1 MLFTD
6 TGNMKQKMTPIALYR
21 AMRRHTSLSNE
32 RALTHEQNKTAKV
45 ILWVCASFGF
55 VYLILIAILLAL
67 GINESHWLTSL
78 EFICGISP
86 IILAID
92 FFFRFLAQQTPAQMV
107 KPYLLL
113 PIPRY
118 TCINNFVA
126 SSLLSSG
133 NLIWFFLLVPYAL
146 MSVVFS
152 YGLWP
157 TLLLLLYFLL
167 MIMANSQWYAIV
179 RTYINCNLLY
189 WLLPAVVYALV
200 FAPWYLATDQN
211 IDPFL
216 LLYAKPGTLLTSGNP
231 LPVCLALVL
240 LCVAALVNRRVQYNH
255 IMSEVSGTKK
265 APTESRIVRMSFL
278 NRYGEM
284 GQYLQLEIKSIL
296 RNKNPRKTFVFAA
309 AAVLVFSLLISNTD
323 VYDTQFFTNFW
334 CFYNFVLFG
343 AMSLIKIMGAE
354 GNYIDGLMVRRENIL
369 MLLRAKYIFYCA
381 ILLFPLLLMLPT
393 VFSGKWSVLM
403 LVSYAVF
410 TAGFQYFVLFQMAI
424 YNKQT
429 IPLNTK
435 FISKAGAENNYVQ
448 VVVELLSFF
457 LPVLFVQVMQ
467 MLVGDTLSYVA
478 MLAIGLLFI
487 ATHRLW
493 LRNIY
498 NRLMV
503 RRYKNM
509 ESFRA
514 SR

>member
-1 MLFTD
+1 
-6 TGNMKQKMTPIALYR
+6 MKQKMTPIALFR
-21 AMRRHTSLSNE
+21 AIRRHTELANE
-32 RALTHEQNKTAKV
+32 RALNYEQNKAAKV

-55 VYLILIAILLAL
+55 VYLILIAILLAMAV
-67 GINESHWLTSL
+67 NESHRYTSI

-86 IILAID
+86 LILAID
-92 FFFRFLAQQTPAQMV
+92 FFFRFLIQQTPAQMV

-113 PIPRY
+113 PIPRH

-133 NLIWFFLLVPYAL
+133 NLVWLFLLVPYAL

-157 TLLLLLYFLL
+157 TLLLLLFYLL
-167 MIMANSQWYAIV
+167 LILANSQWYALV
-179 RTYINCNLLY
+179 RTLINNSLAY
-189 WLLPAVVYALV
+189 WALPAVVYALV
-200 FAPWYLATDQN
+200 FAPWYLGAEPNFDH
-211 IDPFL
+211 FL
-216 LLYAKPGTLLTSGNP
+216 DFYALPGTLLTDGNP
-231 LPVCLALVL
+231 LPMCLALAL
-240 LCVAALVNRRVQYNH
+240 LCVATLANRRVQYSH
-255 IMSEVSGTKK
+255 IMRELSQTQRTVL
-265 APTESRIVRMSFL
+265 ESRIVSLSML
-278 NRYGEM
+278 NRFGEM
-284 GQYLQLEIKSIL
+284 GQYLQLEVKSIL
-296 RNKNPRKTFVFAA
+296 RNKNPRKSFVFSA
-309 AAVLVFSLLISNTD
+309 AAVLVFSLLISGTEI
-323 VYDTQFFTNFW
+323 YDSQFFTNFW
-334 CFYNFVLFG
+334 CLYNFVLFG

-369 MLLRAKYIFYCA
+369 MLLRAKYVFYCV

-393 VFSGKWSVLM
+393 VFSGKWTVLM
-403 LVSYAVF
+403 LISYAVF

-435 FISKAGAENNYVQ
+435 FTSKAGVENNYVQ
-448 VVVELLSFF
+448 IVVEMARFF

-467 MLVGDTLSYVA
+467 MLVGDTASYLI
-478 MLAIGLLFI
+478 MLAIGLVFV

-498 NRLMV
+498 NRMMV